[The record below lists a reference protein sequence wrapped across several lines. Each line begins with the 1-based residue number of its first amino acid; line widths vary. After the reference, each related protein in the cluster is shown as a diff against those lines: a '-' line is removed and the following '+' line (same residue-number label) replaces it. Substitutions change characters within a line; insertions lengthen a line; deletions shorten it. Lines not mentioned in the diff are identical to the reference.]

1 MAEEFES
8 PKDVQTTTSDSATS
22 AIASEAY
29 DRNQPAKIEQNK
41 ESSDSANDLLGGLI
55 IVDSPKRN
63 AADSPASSDTD
74 TSFRLDSNGLPP
86 LSIVFDATPTF
97 DASPKA
103 ALTPDAT
110 SATPLSD
117 TAPAAHVVGDAGQ
130 GKNQSDAKPV
140 PDDGHAQPG
149 DDHAKPGDGRP
160 GAPNK
165 PTDAA
170 QKVESGPLY
179 AGEEIK
185 RDVAV
190 DKNYEVKAG
199 ETLHDIAKKHLGP
212 GASEADIQKH
222 MKEIV
227 AVNGLD
233 SKVPLSEGE
242 HLRLPGHTKDGGFV
256 MPTLGNPGTRTVW
269 KDGRVKEEYTD
280 GTGFERTPIPR
291 KGKDAAELDRM
302 FPEFVEKH
310 HGPKPEDNYEIHK
323 VLGEYYIKDPGKEEF
338 KPLPGQDIRYDRA
351 KISDQAERNIK
362 DPYELEQFKQDM
374 AAFEQRAKEAKPPLS
389 QEEIARTYSELS
401 KLMEAGG
408 DKPLTHEERVKIATQ
423 ALHHAAF
430 PESIAQGNHN
440 TCNVATIET
449 RMYTREPSA
458 AIRLVADASIKGEVK
473 LNDGTVVKID
483 PADSLKPHDTSKK
496 GSTTEDRD
504 HASQVFQVTAVN
516 AHHATHKF
524 KGFDKDG
531 KPIELP
537 PGAVRYVQVEP
548 KDANDTGER
557 LMDYSDPK
565 NPKPVYEAETKNTT
579 DVHGQ
584 PTTKTTYK
592 EIQKPSIEV
601 GELTKLYDNISRK
614 IPSDR
619 GVVIENATENHADP
633 EKMKAEAKKIHDA
646 CHIYGNDDDK
656 IFAALKGKTPEQ
668 IEEMKKQFQE
678 TYGESMYEY
687 LKDQMKRHPTEWEK
701 AKDLLNPKEAPNKTD
716 EVYVKSPEKLESK
729 IKELK
734 EQGKL
739 PITIMVDSNN
749 DPFFL
754 DSGGGKAG
762 GSGSWHVVTITDYHP
777 AENGKPAR
785 VDIQN
790 QWGDNAN
797 HFDKD
802 GKAIN
807 MDDLFE
813 ATYKAGRADQIKRLQ
828 QEVKENKE
836 SGNIDSVK
844 ELQLLRMEVANGMI
858 TQQQYAENVARVMR
872 EADARWK
879 TPGDKTTPEEA
890 KRVREYYRAVLYGFD
905 RSGLLKEATAGV
917 NRLDWDPDH
926 VPDYRNPQ

>member
-1 MAEEFES
+1 MRDEIES
-8 PKDVQTTTSDSATS
+8 SKDVQTSTSESAS
-22 AIASEAY
+22 SSIASDAY
-29 DRNQPAKIEQNK
+29 DRNQPAKIEQATDK
-41 ESSDSANDLLGGLI
+41 TDSATDILGGLTLI
-55 IVDSPKRN
+55 DGSKKDLAN
-63 AADSPASSDTD
+63 APGTSDTNS
-74 TSFRLDSNGLPP
+74 SFRLDSNGLPP
-86 LSIVFDATPTF
+86 LSIIFDATPTF

-103 ALTPDAT
+103 ALTPDVT
-110 SATPLSD
+110 TATPLSD
-117 TAPAAHVVGDAGQ
+117 TAPASHTVGDAP
-130 GKNQSDAKPV
+130 KNHPSDARP
-140 PDDGHAQPG
+140 APG
-149 DDHAKPGDGRP
+149 DGPNEPGDGKYGSPNKPGDV
-160 GAPNK
+160 N
-165 PTDAA
+165 T
-170 QKVESGPLY
+170 KVESGPLY
-179 AGEEIK
+179 RGEEIK
-185 RDVAV
+185 RDVNV
-190 DKNYEVKAG
+190 DKDYEVKQG
-199 ETLHDIAKKHLGP
+199 ETLHDIAKKHLGAS
-212 GASEADIQKH
+212 ASEAEIQKH
-222 MKEIV
+222 MKEITV
-227 AVNGLD
+227 VNGLG
-233 SKVPLSEGE
+233 SNVALAEGE
-242 HLRLPGHTKDGGFV
+242 RLQLPGHTKDGGFITQ
-256 MPTLGNPGTRTVW
+256 TLGNKGTRTAW
-269 KDGRVKEEYTD
+269 KDGRVKEEYAD

-291 KGKDAAELDRM
+291 TGKDAAELDRM

-323 VLGEYYIKDPGKEEF
+323 VLGDYYIKDPGKEEF

-351 KISDQAERNIK
+351 KLSDQAERNIK
-362 DPYELEQFKQDM
+362 DPYELDQFKRDM
-374 AAFEQRAKEAKPPLS
+374 ALFEQRAKEAKPPLS
-389 QEEIARTYSELS
+389 QEEIARTYSEIS

-423 ALHHAAF
+423 ALHHAAM

-440 TCNVATIET
+440 TCNVATVET

-458 AIRLVADASIKGEVK
+458 AIRLVAEASIKGEVK

-483 PADSLKPHDTSKK
+483 PTDSLKPHDTSKTA
-496 GSTTEDRD
+496 SSTEDRD

-524 KGFDKDG
+524 KGLDKDG

-548 KDANDTGER
+548 KDAKDTGER
-557 LMDYSDPK
+557 LMDYSDPN
-565 NPKPVYEAETKNTT
+565 NPKPVYEAETKNTK

-592 EIQKPSIEV
+592 EIHAPGIEV
-601 GELTKLYDNISRK
+601 GELTKIYDNISRK

-619 GVVIENATENHADP
+619 GVVIENASENHADP

-668 IEEMKKQFQE
+668 IEEMEKQFQE
-678 TYGESMYEY
+678 TYGESMYDY
-687 LKDQMKRHPTEWEK
+687 LKDQMKRHPTKWEQ
-701 AKDLLNPKEAPNKTD
+701 AKELMNPKEAPNKTD
-716 EVYVKSPEKLESK
+716 EVYVKSPEELEAK

-739 PITIMVDSNN
+739 PITILVDSNN
-749 DPFFL
+749 DPFFQ

-790 QWGDNAN
+790 QWGDSAN
-797 HFDKD
+797 HFDSA
-802 GKAIN
+802 GKAIA

-813 ATYKAGRADQIKRLQ
+813 ATYKAGRPDQVKRLQ
-828 QEVKENKE
+828 QEVKQNKE

-858 TQQQYAENVARVMR
+858 SQEQYAKEVSKVMR

-890 KRVREYYRAVLYGFD
+890 KRVREYYRAVLYGFNGT
-905 RSGLLKEATAGV
+905 SLENEAKGGV
-917 NRLDWDPDH
+917 NPLDWDPNY
-926 VPDYRNPQ
+926 VPDYRNP